1 MRMLC
6 ILLIDLVHRGL
17 IQQKLSVRSVG
28 LEKSLGNK
36 RELVEQGMVH
46 CVGLR

>member
-1 MRMLC
+1 MLC
-6 ILLIDLVHRGL
+6 TLLIDLVNRGL

-28 LEKSLGNK
+28 LGESLGSK

-46 CVGLR
+46 YVGLR

>member
-1 MRMLC
+1 MLC
-6 ILLIDLVHRGL
+6 IFLIDLVNRGL

-28 LEKSLGNK
+28 LEESLGLK